1 MSDPSAFKDELG
13 GKAGADSPQSKA
25 KAKKI
30 ESSAAVSLHFPPA
43 TADPTPHLAP
53 FKDEDSAYA
62 VVVKACLQ
70 LSYYAGTGSSVQI
83 EDSTTVASSALF
95 HDPSYAKIASSC
107 FAALVEC
114 IQNHHDRR
122 ARILSCKT
130 LAIMSRAAYAR
141 IRPSPLVFSMRD
153 ATINRLEDEVGTEIP
168 TALVT
173 AALEDEDDGVS
184 ASAVEALGLMT
195 LSSSATPGSLVE
207 DELLREMQSIAFC
220 RVSPY
225 APSLRAVVDEDPSIP
240 QAELQAR
247 IYENILAPRLLHLVD
262 RVVRYQSTSHIMV
275 ALPCLTACLVH
286 QVKTTPS
293 LVYGMD
299 RPTFAKRWLEL
310 DAAGL
315 VDTLVSSCIL
325 PAMQSPIDGSSL
337 GHAAALCGLRLAN
350 ACPNAP
356 WVPHVGRWAA
366 AVLKEQ
372 LAGQALETKLAT
384 LAAIVIA
391 LRAVPLQER
400 TGALIGLAEDVG
412 DLPSTSLAPHGV
424 TSPGVLIDW
433 NEVKEYRRPARVG
446 MWTEI
451 ALSFFMDGPSVD
463 EASSRGDYLKSFFS
477 SAPVSKLLGETDR
490 PGIPLC
496 RNELLLVF
504 CTVAV
509 NTGRRFRVAADG
521 SLHVTDPNALEVGEW
536 LKLAW
541 TVLTVFVSCLHTG
554 PKSNYMAEDLS
565 LVTAGLAAYV
575 KLVQEYI
582 HLVGLLDPATSVALK
597 LTANACPPHLLWDQL
612 AESSSFLSKFE
623 TVDMGDLDNTT
634 KLMDEVVAREGKN
647 GIRSHHMRLLLLTL
661 AADHWVQGRVVGIRK
676 QFEAATSSA
685 AGTLT
690 LNLQSGRDIVLA
702 LNPKRLLTK
711 VFEAH
716 VSPAD
721 SADGKKKK
729 DPIKK
734 LATETVR
741 ACVACIENIAL
752 TACDW
757 RRRFGAGQES
767 SKLVSVAVGVLQGK
781 GDNTPTDETVKAVM
795 APLCEAAVAR
805 IQAFYESGSGGGL
818 DQPFP
823 ASILVTPPVKAKIKP
838 LVSSSKAQSVKRDDY
853 LSAYL
858 MQLSRQIISSR
869 IEQSVESSPPANSL
883 LSAARPKTW
892 LRLAVPPIP
901 ESRDARKF
909 GHFVEPMAAWGRS
922 VAASSASSDA
932 TSLVLA
938 CTPRRCLRYDGEEEF
953 RTAVL
958 LRAYNITAIEFTE
971 GIRLRLGVVQQEDG
985 PFESDDPVTR
995 DIADSLGG
1003 QLSDL
1008 IESKALV
1015 SAEVVYK
1022 QEFKSGEYVTW
1033 EVGLNSVP
1041 VGSNIAV
1048 LPSIV
1053 YRNIEVEADEVG
1065 GKWVS
1070 GDKLPGGDGST
1081 AGGESNSGE
1090 DDFQVTSD
1098 SGTKSGEEK
1107 VTDNICVPGEPMVM
1121 SPFTGMQPCPLV
1133 FFRDG
1138 WGDVDTFRF
1147 LWFRMSF
1154 QLAPIRIVPTSGDQ
1168 DFARSNDSMGRK
1180 VCEMASLTWDGEA
1193 IPGGFATRIW
1203 AYMTLSGQR
1212 VFGVLAESDSDAGG
1226 EDAPKPTALYLRG
1239 DDRSLLFSLV
1249 GSKAGREAIVST
1261 LVPGMSPFG

>member
-1 MSDPSAFKDELG
+1 MSDVSAFKDELG
-13 GKAGADSPQSKA
+13 GKGGEDLDSAPA
-25 KAKKI
+25 KAKKAQVA
-30 ESSAAVSLHFPPA
+30 SSAAVSLSFPPA
-43 TADPTPHLAP
+43 TADPTSHLAP
-53 FKDEDSAYA
+53 LKDEDSAYA
-62 VVVKACLQ
+62 VVIKTCLQ
-70 LSYYAGTGSSVQI
+70 LSHYAGTGSSVQI
-83 EDSTTVASSALF
+83 EDSSTVASSALF
-95 HDPSYAKIASSC
+95 HDPSYSKIVSSS
-107 FAALVEC
+107 FAALIEC
-114 IQNHHDRR
+114 IQNHTDRR

-141 IRPSPLVFSMRD
+141 IRPSPLLFSMRD
-153 ATINRLEDEVGTEIP
+153 ANINRLEDEVGTDIP
-168 TALVT
+168 AALVT

-195 LSSSATPGSLVE
+195 LSSSSTPGSLIE
-207 DELLREMQSIAFC
+207 DELLREIQSIAFG

-247 IYENILAPRLLHLVD
+247 IYENVVGPRLLHLVD
-262 RVVRYQSTSHIMV
+262 RVVRYQSTSHMTV

-293 LVYGMD
+293 LVYAMD
-299 RPTFAKRWLEL
+299 KQTFAKRWLEL

-315 VDTLVSSCIL
+315 VDALVSACIL
-325 PAMQSPIDGSSL
+325 PAMQSPIDGNM
-337 GHAAALCGLRLAN
+337 AQCAALSGLRLAN
-350 ACPNAP
+350 ACPNAA
-356 WVPHVGRWAA
+356 WVPQVGRWAA
-366 AVLKEQ
+366 TVLKEQ
-372 LAGQALETKLAT
+372 IGGGQPLETKLAT
-384 LAAIVIA
+384 LAALVIA
-391 LRAVPLQER
+391 LRAMPLQER
-400 TGALIGLAEDVG
+400 TAALIGLAEDVK

-433 NEVKEYRRPARVG
+433 SDVKQYRRPARIG
-446 MWTEI
+446 LWTEI
-451 ALSFFMDGPSVD
+451 ALSFFMDGPVD
-463 EASSRGDYLKSFFS
+463 EVSSRGDYLQFFFAS
-477 SAPVSKLLGETDR
+477 PTVSKLLSETDR
-490 PGIPLC
+490 PGLPLC

-504 CTVAV
+504 CTVAA

-521 SLHVTDPNALEVGEW
+521 SLHITDPNALEVREW
-536 LKLAW
+536 LALAW
-541 TVLTVFVSCLHTG
+541 TVLTVFVSSLHSG
-554 PKSNYMAEDLS
+554 PKSSYMTEDLS

-582 HLVGLLDPATSVALK
+582 HLVGLLDPATSVAMK

-612 AESSSFLSKFE
+612 AESASFLCKFE
-623 TVDMGDLDNTT
+623 TVDMGDLEPTT
-634 KLMDEVVAREGKN
+634 KLMEEFVARENKN

-676 QFEAATSSA
+676 QFEANTSSA

-690 LNLQSGRDIVLA
+690 LDLQSGREIVLA
-702 LNPKRLLTK
+702 LSPKRLLTK
-711 VFEAH
+711 IFEAH
-716 VSPAD
+716 VPPTD
-721 SADGKKKK
+721 SDGKKKK

-767 SKLVSVAVGVLQGK
+767 KQLVSVAVGVLQGK

-795 APLCEAAVAR
+795 TPLCEAAVAR
-805 IQAFYESGSGGGL
+805 IQAFYESGSSGGL

-823 ASILVTPPVKAKIKP
+823 ASVLVTPPVKAKIKP
-838 LVSSSKAQSVKRDDY
+838 LVSSSKALPLKRDEY

-883 LSAARPKTW
+883 LAAARPKTW
-892 LRLAVPPIP
+892 LRLSVPPIP

-909 GHFVEPMAAWGRS
+909 GNFVEPMAAWGRS
-922 VAASSASSDA
+922 VAASSAASDA
-932 TSLVLA
+932 TSLLLA

-971 GIRLRLGVVQQEDG
+971 GLRLRLGIVQKENG
-985 PFESDDPVTR
+985 VFEADNSVTL
-995 DIADSLGG
+995 DIITALGG
-1003 QLSDL
+1003 NLAQLMGTT
-1008 IESKALV
+1008 ALV
-1015 SAEVVYK
+1015 SSEVVYK

-1033 EVGLNSVP
+1033 EVGLNSLP
-1041 VGSNIAV
+1041 VGSDIVV
-1048 LPSIV
+1048 LPSVV
-1053 YRNIEVEADEVG
+1053 YRNIEVEADEAG
-1065 GKWVS
+1065 GKWV
-1070 GDKLPGGDGST
+1070 GDKPPGGDGST

-1090 DDFQVTSD
+1090 DDFQVTID
-1098 SGTKSGEEK
+1098 SGAKSGEEK
-1107 VTDNICVPGEPMVM
+1107 ETDNVCVPGEPMVM
-1121 SPFTGMQPCPLV
+1121 SSLTGMQPCPLV
-1133 FFRDG
+1133 FFRDS

-1147 LWFRMSF
+1147 FWFRMPY
-1154 QLAPIRIVPTSGDQ
+1154 QLSPIRVVPLSGDQ
-1168 DFARSNDSMGRK
+1168 DSATSADSMGKK
-1180 VCEMASLTWDGEA
+1180 VCEMASLTWEGEA
-1193 IPGGFATRIW
+1193 IPSGFATRLW

-1212 VFGVLAESDSDAGG
+1212 VFGVLAESDS
-1226 EDAPKPTALYLRG
+1226 EDADKPTALYLRA

-1249 GSKAGREAIVST
+1249 GSKTGRAAFVAA
-1261 LVPGMSPFG
+1261 LLPGMTTFA